1 MERISDQELAITIL
15 VIATPILTAVLV
27 GYLRFLKWRKK
38 DLAIAARQRAR
49 IVKKPD
55 D

>member
-1 MERISDQELAITIL
+1 MERISDQELAITI
-15 VIATPILTAVLV
+15 VAIATPIVTAVLI
-27 GYLRFLKWRKK
+27 GYLRFLKWRKR

-49 IVKKPD
+49 IAKKSD